1 MSAARR
7 RDGDSRRRNAAK
19 RQVVVYARAPV
30 ARRRSVAS
38 VVMCVRALR
47 AVILECGD
55 PAACRCTR
63 LVLPVISAEIAH
75 ALVRSASLPGAA
87 SPHRQ
92 RRGATSIQP
101 ILQCKSR
108 LRDTRSSV
116 GSRRRQQP
124 RHGCT
129 NIASRSRSRNPQPR
143 ATTAPDVQPG
153 AKFVP
158 APRANRPSSSIRRRA
173 FVRVQPAGACSR

>member
-1 MSAARR
+1 MSAARLC
-7 RDGDSRRRNAAK
+7 DGDSGRRVAAK
-19 RQVVVYARAPV
+19 RQVVVCARAPV

-38 VVMCVRALR
+38 VVLCVRALR

-92 RRGATSIQP
+92 RRGATSSQP
-101 ILQCKSR
+101 ILPCKSR
-108 LRDTRSSV
+108 LRDTRTSV
-116 GSRRRQQP
+116 GSRRCQQP
-124 RHGCT
+124 RHRCT
-129 NIASRSRSRNPQPR
+129 NIASRSHSRNPQLG
-143 ATTAPDVQPG
+143 APIAPIAHPE

-158 APRANRPSSSIRRRA
+158 AFGANPPSSSIPRRA
-173 FVRVQPAGACSR
+173 FVRARPVGACSR